1 MLVFGCACPMYTVSQ
16 FSGHLT
22 LDDATQ
28 SYIELEGL
36 LSRILG
42 AEQAIKF

>member
-1 MLVFGCACPMYTVSQ
+1 MLVFGCAGPMYIVRH

-22 LDDATQ
+22 LDDAAQ

-42 AEQAIKF
+42 AEKAI